1 MSLSLPQLTARL
13 EVCLGFGLR
22 HSIIA
27 LMLALLLPVCLAQNS
42 PKVTLD
48 TSETLFTIL
57 ASINACGY
65 DAELNVS
72 DPVRKQIR
80 GELVRAAHD
89 SDDALETT
97 NVMCQY
103 YHEHVR
109 PDASRDLAQYISL
122 ALYLGD
128 PPNFL
133 PKAKEAELPPD
144 AANVVAFAKL
154 AAAFYER
161 VGIHAIWQKHREA
174 YARLTDRYHEP
185 LSKTLFDTEIYL
197 KLPSAGY
204 LGRGFTVYLEP
215 MGAPGQVNARNYG
228 NDYFVVISP
237 AGSELKMDQ
246 IRHTYLHYL
255 LDPLSMKYPAS
266 IKRLDPLLESVKGA
280 PMEDAFKIDT
290 SLLVTECLVR
300 AVEIRIQGNN
310 KTPEALRSD
319 AVEKSMEQG
328 FLLTRY
334 FYDALVQFEKDPE
347 GIRNAYID
355 LLNNVDLKKEQKRAS
370 EIRFA
375 STASPEVLR
384 FARPKEQHLLL
395 LAEKRLAAGDLKT
408 AQELSDQALRDGQ
421 EDPGRALFILAQV
434 AAANKDMAGAAS
446 YFERALKVAREPKVV
461 AWSHIYL
468 GRIFDLQEQRE
479 NALNQYHAALSTGG
493 TLPEVKAAAERGLQ
507 QPYEPPAPR

>member
-1 MSLSLPQLTARL
+1 MRLYLPQLTARL
-13 EVCLGFGLR
+13 EVFLGFRLR
-22 HSIIA
+22 HSI
-27 LMLALLLPVCLAQNS
+27 LALVLALPAGVCSAQNT

-48 TSETLFTIL
+48 TNETLFTVL
-57 ASINACGY
+57 AAINACGY
-65 DAELNVS
+65 DAELNAS

-80 GELVRAAHD
+80 GELMRAAHD
-89 SDDALETT
+89 SDYALETT

-103 YHEHVR
+103 YHEHLR
-109 PDASRDLAQYISL
+109 PDPSRDLAQYISL

-144 AANVVAFAKL
+144 AANVVPFAKL
-154 AAAFYER
+154 TASFYE
-161 VGIHAIWQKHREA
+161 VAGIHATWQKHHDA
-174 YARLTDRYHEP
+174 YIRLADRYHEP

-204 LGRGFTVYLEP
+204 LGRSFTVYLEP
-215 MGAPGQVNARNYG
+215 MGAPGQVNARVYG

-255 LDPLSMKYPAS
+255 LDPLSLKYPAS
-266 IKRLDPLLESVKGA
+266 IKRLDPILESVKGA
-280 PMEDAFKIDT
+280 PMEEAFKIDT

-300 AVEIRIQGNN
+300 AVEIRTQGNS

-328 FLLTRY
+328 FILTRY
-334 FYDALVQFEKDPE
+334 FYDALVQFEKNPE
-347 GIRNAYID
+347 GIRSAYID
-355 LLNNVDLKKEQKRAS
+355 LLSNVDLKKEQKRAS
-370 EIRFA
+370 EIHFA
-375 STASPEVLR
+375 SSASPEVLR
-384 FARPKEQHLLL
+384 FARPKDQHLLV
-395 LAEKRLAAGDLKT
+395 LAEKKLAAGDLKT
-408 AQELSDQALRDGQ
+408 AQELSEQALRDGH
-421 EDPGRALFILAQV
+421 EDQGRALFIMAQV
-434 AAANKDMAGAAS
+434 AAANKDIAGAAD
-446 YFERALKVAREPKVV
+446 YFERALKVAQEPKVV

-493 TLPEVKAAAERGLQ
+493 SLPEVKAAAERGLQ